1 MAFSNR
7 TIRFHLETIFEKE
20 IKRLPWHIPLAE
32 WENHGVR
39 TLDIKRGISRH
50 VVLFVKTG
58 RFSFG
63 IKEISE
69 EISKKEISRYEEL
82 LLRGIHTLVPA
93 GYVVREEEPIPLQT
107 PIGVQYEANNISHTI
122 TLLVEKVVPDSVLYR
137 RGFSQDNRKRIWNA
151 VAALLAELHSK
162 GVYWGDA
169 SLANT
174 LIKFEKV
181 NVPFVGRRTELKAY
195 LADAETIEFLPAI
208 SETLREEDLNFFFE
222 SMDWIN
228 EDLSRQA
235 GSVSRDGLSTEAD
248 KEYLRGRYR
257 RSFEI
262 ERKKRDFEIQTSYN
276 IDRFLG
282 SISEPSYADLL
293 LKHIGEHKWYL
304 SEQAQKEISLS
315 DAAHDWYENIFVP
328 LCTMFRSEGVLEY
341 FPGKTAAE
349 LYVEIMTNKYF
360 LSEKSGKDAGMERAM
375 RDYIKRFGAVP
386 TLAAVLKTASRKM
399 KTILSGKK

>member
-1 MAFSNR
+1 MESA
-7 TIRFHLETIFEKE
+7 IRFHIETVFEKE
-20 IKRLPWHIPLAE
+20 IKHLPWHIPLAE

-50 VVLFVKTG
+50 VVIFVKSG

-82 LLRGIHTLVPA
+82 LLRGIHTLVPV

-107 PIGVQYEANNISHTI
+107 PIGIQYEKNNTSHTI
-122 TLLVEKVVPDSVLYR
+122 TLLVEKVIPDSVLYR
-137 RGFSQDNRKRIWNA
+137 RGFSSENRQRIWDA
-151 VAALLAELHSK
+151 VAALLSELHSK

-195 LADAETIEFLPAI
+195 LADAETIEFLPVI
-208 SETLREEDLNFFFE
+208 SETLREDDLNFFFE

-228 EDLSRQA
+228 EDLRA
-235 GSVSRDGLSTEAD
+235 GGISRDELSSEED
-248 KEYLRGRYR
+248 KEYLRRRYHQL
-257 RSFEI
+257 FEI
-262 ERKKRDFEIQTSYN
+262 EQKKRGFELQTSYN

-293 LKHIGEHKWYL
+293 LKHIEEHKWYL
-304 SEQAQKEISLS
+304 SEQARKEISLS

-328 LCTMFRSEGVLEY
+328 LCAMFRSEGVLEY

-360 LSEKSGKDAGMERAM
+360 LSQKSGKDVGMGKAM
-375 RDYIKRFGAVP
+375 RDYMKRFGVAP
-386 TLAAVLKTASRKM
+386 TFAAVLKTASRKM
-399 KTILSGKK
+399 RAILGGKK

>member
-1 MAFSNR
+1 MASSDR
-7 TIRFHLETIFEKE
+7 TIRFHVETIFEKE

-32 WENHGVR
+32 WEEHGVR
-39 TLDIKRGISRH
+39 TLDIKRGMSRH
-50 VVLFVKTG
+50 VVLFVKPG

-69 EISKKEISRYEEL
+69 KISKKEISHYEKL

-93 GYVVREEEPIPLQT
+93 GYVVREGEPIPLQT
-107 PIGVQYEANNISHTI
+107 PIGVQYEENNTSHTI
-122 TLLVEKVVPDSVLYR
+122 TLLVEKVIPDSVLYR
-137 RGFSQDNRKRIWNA
+137 RGFSPENRKRIWNA

-195 LADAETIEFLPAI
+195 LADAETIEFQPDV
-208 SETLREEDLNFFFE
+208 SPSLREADLNFFFE

-228 EDLSRQA
+228 EDVSRQV
-235 GSVSRDGLSTEAD
+235 GSVPRDELSTEED
-248 KEYLRGRYR
+248 KEYLRSRYDQL
-257 RSFEI
+257 FEI
-262 ERKKRDFEIQTSYN
+262 EQKKHGFEVQTSYS
-276 IDRFLG
+276 IDRFMG
-282 SISEPSYADLL
+282 SISNPSYADLL
-293 LKHIGEHKWYL
+293 LKHIEEHKWYL
-304 SEQAQKEISLS
+304 SEYARKEISLS

-349 LYVEIMTNKYF
+349 MYIEIMTNKYF
-360 LSEKSGKDAGMERAM
+360 LSEKSRKDVGMERAM
-375 RDYIKRFGAVP
+375 RDYVKRFGVAP
-386 TLAAVLKTASRKM
+386 AFGAVLMNASRKM
-399 KTILSGKK
+399 RAILSGKK